1 MLERSPAYMLSPTI
15 LVKVNSIDTIKNK
28 VKVSQ
33 LDIDDHGSVI
43 PLKKASER
51 PRRKPLNMAIATSAV
66 LLIAKTARNNPQERS
81 NI

>member
-1 MLERSPAYMLSPTI
+1 MENVRTI
-15 LVKVNSIDTIKNK
+15 SGVYTIANNISIDTIKNK

-66 LLIAKTARNNPQERS
+66 LLIAKSARNNPQERS